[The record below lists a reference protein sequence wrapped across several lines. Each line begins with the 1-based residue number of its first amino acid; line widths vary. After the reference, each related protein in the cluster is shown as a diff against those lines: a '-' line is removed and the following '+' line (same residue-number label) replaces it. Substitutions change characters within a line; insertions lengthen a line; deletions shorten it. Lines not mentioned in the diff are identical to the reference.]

1 MVSCPSRLQELRI
14 KLEVMTTAR
23 ADAERRS
30 LLLGTESGDRQ
41 EEERALRKQLGEL
54 ELIQKNMHLHN
65 EKNSY

>member
-30 LLLGTESGDRQ
+30 LLLETESGDRQ

-54 ELIQKNMHLHN
+54 VEAGTAATRRNV
-65 EKNSY
+65 S